1 MTARSLV
8 ARLAVL
14 AALAATVAPS
24 TAAAQSSSMRGA
36 ASPAVASVAA
46 PRRDASVAGVRL
58 QVAADAPRPVALA
71 AGRTG
76 RGQALAIVGGAAF
89 LGGLLIGD
97 NAGTAIA
104 IGGLAVG
111 VYGLWLWLK

>member
-24 TAAAQSSSMRGA
+24 TAAAQSSMRGA

-71 AGRTG
+71 AGRAG

-89 LGGLLIGD
+89 LGGLMIGD

-111 VYGLWLWLK
+111 VYGLWLWLN